1 MHEIKCPHCGKAFKV
16 DDTGY
21 ADIVKQVRDREFETD
36 LHERLELEAQ
46 KNQATIELAEA
57 KVTREAEAEA
67 AKKDLEI
74 ERLKTE
80 LKSVE
85 VAQELASKDA
95 LFALERERD
104 DLTARLAAE
113 AAKRETEVDRLR
125 TELESTELVKQFAVR
140 DAIVEL
146 EKERD
151 QLKSGVEKAE
161 LERQLLEKS
170 LKDKYE
176 TQIKDRDEAIDR
188 LRDMKAKL
196 STKMVGETLEQH
208 CEIEFNRLR
217 ATAFQRAYF
226 EKDSDVRSGSKGD
239 YIFRDFD
246 ETGIEFISVMFEMKN
261 EIDMTATKKKNEDFL
276 REA

>member
-1 MHEIKCPHCGKAFKV
+1 M
-16 DDTGY
+16 
-21 ADIVKQVRDREFETD
+21 
-36 LHERLELEAQ
+36 
-46 KNQATIELAEA
+46 
-57 KVTREAEAEA
+57 
-67 AKKDLEI
+67 
-74 ERLKTE
+74 
-80 LKSVE
+80 
-85 VAQELASKDA
+85 
-95 LFALERERD
+95 FALERERD